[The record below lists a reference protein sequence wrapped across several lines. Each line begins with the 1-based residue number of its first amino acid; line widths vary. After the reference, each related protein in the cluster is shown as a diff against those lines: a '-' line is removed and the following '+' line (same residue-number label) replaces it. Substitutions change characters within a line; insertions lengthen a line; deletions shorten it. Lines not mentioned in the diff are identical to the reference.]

1 MPLDILH
8 LTVFCGSS
16 NGLPAH
22 MALAQELGRQLA
34 EARITL
40 IYGGGRRGMMGA
52 LADAALAEGGKVVGI
67 IPQAL
72 KDMELAHDGLNML
85 HVVDD
90 LGRRKDMMVFMADA
104 ILALPGGLGTLDEV
118 SEVLALR
125 QLGLCDKPLCLIDHA
140 GFWQPLLDQ
149 VKQMQASGF
158 IHHEETAF
166 PMMAESVGQA
176 LDMLR
181 R

>member
-16 NGLPAH
+16 DGLPAH
-22 MALAQELGRQLA
+22 SALARELGLQLA

-52 LADAALAEGGKVVGI
+52 LADSALAEGGKVVGI

-72 KDMELAHDGLNML
+72 KEMELAHDSLSML

-90 LGRRKDMMVFMADA
+90 MSRRKDMMIFMADA
-104 ILALPGGLGTLDEV
+104 LLALPGGLGTLDEV

-125 QLGLCDKPLCLIDHA
+125 QLGLCDKPICLIDHA

-158 IHHEETAF
+158 LHHGEAAY
-166 PMMAESVGQA
+166 PLMAESVSQA
-176 LDMLR
+176 LELLKR
-181 R
+181 